1 VWELR
6 FEITSEK
13 WTILEV
19 VLSKLEPAAIT
30 TAYGDTDLFHS
41 YSNVAKISHWEK
53 LEVIVLFKDLKQ
65 VDLACSFLVK
75 VEGVSKSLRKR
86 KIREDVDWNLEWRKN
101 WTPITLLSG
110 LHISPSWLPIPAQV
124 ANTVRLDPGQAFGT
138 GTHETTRLCLNYLDS
153 FEFSER
159 LKMIDYGCGSGILSL
174 VAAALGCKQI
184 TATDNDPQALEI
196 TKKNTIINSQQQV
209 ITVDVPENI
218 TMEKCDLLVA
228 NILLDALLSL
238 KDVFSKLVRKHGFLV
253 LSGVMTP
260 QAEILVSTYGSEFVK
275 QEVKIL
281 NDWCILV
288 FTKR

>member
-1 VWELR
+1 MWELR

-30 TAYGDTDLFHS
+30 TAYGDIGLFHS

-53 LEVIVLFKDLKQ
+53 LEVIVLFKDVKQ

-110 LHISPSWLPIPAQV
+110 LHISPSWLPIPAHA

-138 GTHETTRLCLNYLDS
+138 GTHETTKLCLNYLDS
-153 FEFSER
+153 FGFSER

-184 TATDNDPQALEI
+184 TGTDNDPQALEI

-209 ITVDVPENI
+209 ITVDTPENI

-275 QEVKIL
+275 QKVRIL
-281 NDWCILV
+281 NDWCMLV